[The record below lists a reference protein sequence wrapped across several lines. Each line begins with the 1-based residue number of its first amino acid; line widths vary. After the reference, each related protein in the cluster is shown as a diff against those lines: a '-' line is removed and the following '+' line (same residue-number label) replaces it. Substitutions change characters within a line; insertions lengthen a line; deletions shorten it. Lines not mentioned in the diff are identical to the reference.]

1 MKVHDK
7 VTASFQYLFLASKVF
22 ESSQQSLQKLSVF
35 TSRSRSSNEL
45 LKVHNKSHR
54 ESQHNHKLSVF
65 ISHRSQNG
73 LKVHKKVTWSCQYSF
88 LDSQEVIQNSREGAS
103 SLTQKLSHVT
113 TQYQS
118 VYIKIFFVCP
128 RKCLDYSWL
137 DELPNPIILSKTQ
150 NKVSIHAL
158 FLLGKQQIHGLIE
171 ISFDRFSSFYLLS
184 AVANFDE
191 PAILKYL
198 MHDNYFFHE
207 TSQIYSWRY

>member
-65 ISHRSQNG
+65 ISHRSQHG

-103 SLTQKLSHVT
+103 SLTQKSSHVT

-137 DELPNPIILSKTQ
+137 DELPNPIILSKMQ

-158 FLLGKQQIHGLIE
+158 FLLDIANPWFDGYWNFVRSFQLFLFPSSLCNCKLWWVCNLQISHASQL
-171 ISFDRFSSFYLLS
+171 LLS
-184 AVANFDE
+184 WNFIE
-191 PAILKYL
+191 V
-198 MHDNYFFHE
+198 
-207 TSQIYSWRY
+207 

>member
-7 VTASFQYLFLASKVF
+7 VTSSFQYLFLASKVF

-35 TSRSRSSNEL
+35 TSRSRSSNKL
-45 LKVHNKSHR
+45 LKVHNK
-54 ESQHNHKLSVF
+54 SQHNHKLSVF
-65 ISHRSQNG
+65 ISHRSQHG

-158 FLLGKQQIHGLIE
+158 FLLGISQIHGLMAIE
-171 ISFDRFSSFYLLS
+171 ISFDRFSSFSFHLLS

-191 PAILKYL
+191 SAIFKYL
-198 MHDNYFFHE
+198 MHHNYFFHE
-207 TSQIYSWRY
+207 TS